1 MHLSRVARG
10 EMIDSGQTSVYD
22 MFVPLE
28 NTLFRAHD

>member
-22 MFVPLE
+22 MFVPLK
-28 NTLFRAHD
+28 NTHFRAHD